1 MGGFLARHHE
11 LRQHARCCEACGSG
25 SLPLVNFINQK
36 LEIIFYEKTDD
47 GGRLKVDFK
56 FKKEENCEYELQV
69 FIPEDFYKIEDYF
82 IVDNQIHLR
91 LENTRNN
98 VQIVKVYNFKTGNL
112 LKEIEL
118 K

>member
-1 MGGFLARHHE
+1 MKKFLKFIVIFMGVLIIILMSITILAIFNKYKIE
-11 LRQHARCCEACGSG
+11 DNK
-25 SLPLVNFINQK
+25 NF
-36 LEIIFYEKTDD
+36 EILYLTPKI
-47 GGRLKVDFK
+47 
-56 FKKEENCEYELQV
+56 
-69 FIPEDFYKIEDYF
+69 EDFYKIEDYF

>member
-1 MGGFLARHHE
+1 MKKFLKFIVIFMGVLIIILMSITILAIFNKYKIE
-11 LRQHARCCEACGSG
+11 DNK
-25 SLPLVNFINQK
+25 NF
-36 LEIIFYEKTDD
+36 EILYLTPKI
-47 GGRLKVDFK
+47 
-56 FKKEENCEYELQV
+56 
-69 FIPEDFYKIEDYF
+69 EDFYKIKDYF

-91 LENTRNN
+91 LENTKNN